1 MKAITRQPEGAPYYF
16 IRLSTLKNCNTLDH
30 HFDSDDEKYETGNYF
45 LSGDQCRHCSAYL
58 SEEYGEELQAL
69 ASQKLAAKNTAIKAV
84 QTIAKEHLF
93 GEVKP
98 TAKKAELKKVLEG
111 AAKVV
116 DVLKEYTENLAD
128 LSKRSQEIRAE
139 IVTIIEKYPKI

>member
-1 MKAITRQPEGAPYYF
+1 M
-16 IRLSTLKNCNTLDH
+16 
-30 HFDSDDEKYETGNYF
+30 
-45 LSGDQCRHCSAYL
+45 
-58 SEEYGEELQAL
+58 
-69 ASQKLAAKNTAIKAV
+69 

-98 TAKKAELKKVLEG
+98 TAKKAELKKVVEG

-116 DVLKEYTENLAD
+116 DVLKEYTEKLTD